1 MILFTSHKCTR
12 CREIHDVFVLE
23 SLNIKE
29 VVLTQEN
36 AEGLAELAWM
46 GLVEEAQ
53 KSLPILVEPDGSV
66 HTDVSKIVEVLS
78 RRARDV
84 LSQRLLSGATVAE
97 AAGSMEQTGGGA
109 AVCTDGSCRLS

>member
-12 CREIHDVFVLE
+12 CREIHDVFVLQ

-53 KSLPILVEPDGSV
+53 KSLPILVEQDGTV
-66 HTDVSKIVEVLS
+66 HTDVEKIVEVLAQ
-78 RRARDV
+78 RAKEV
-84 LSQRLLSGATVAE
+84 LSLRLLHTAAGPE
-97 AAGSMEQTGGGA
+97 AADVMGQAG
-109 AVCTDGSCRLS
+109 AVCTDGTCRLS